1 MSYPHQHADPLTSL
15 FAHNVDVFVKVESP
29 IDSSA
34 KEFKTFRLIYNL
46 AFDSYT
52 RFLIAYAFITFISQ
66 QLAIIIIV
74 MLRCYHTELFCCVI
88 ATT

>member
-34 KEFKTFRLIYNL
+34 KEFKTFRLVYNL

-52 RFLIAYAFITFISQ
+52 RFLIAYAFITR
-66 QLAIIIIV
+66 L
-74 MLRCYHTELFCCVI
+74 LRDHYYCYVTLLSH
-88 ATT
+88 